1 MATTVTEANKD
12 QRTILAR
19 PGKYL
24 TFMLGE
30 ELYAVDILKV
40 QEIIGMQSVIR
51 MPKTPAYVRG
61 MINLRDRVIPIID
74 LRLKFDMEHKEDT
87 RRTCIIVLQVAI
99 NGRQVI
105 IGAVVDEV
113 SEVID
118 LSQNELQPAPSFG
131 SALDTHMIIGIGR
144 TKEKVIMLL
153 DADTL
158 LSTEEIFSLKE
169 VARQA
174 TAQAQTKA
182 PAQV

>member
-1 MATTVTEANKD
+1 MTATTVENREAL
-12 QRTILAR
+12 QRSIQAR

-24 TFMLGE
+24 TFKLGE
-30 ELYAVDILKV
+30 ELYAVDIMKV
-40 QEIIGMQSVIR
+40 QEIIGMQSVIKI
-51 MPKTPAYVRG
+51 PKTPHYVRG
-61 MINLRDRVIPIID
+61 MINLRDRVIPVID

-87 RRTCIIVLQVAI
+87 RRTCIIVVQVAI
-99 NGRQVI
+99 ETRQVI
-105 IGAVVDEV
+105 LGAVVDEV

-118 LSQNELQPAPSFG
+118 LAQDDLQPAPSFG

-158 LSTEEIFSLKE
+158 LSSEEIFSLKE

-174 TAQAQTKA
+174 AAQTTA
-182 PAQV
+182 AE

>member
-1 MATTVTEANKD
+1 MATTSAATNREQ

-24 TFMLGE
+24 TFKLGE

-51 MPKTPAYVRG
+51 IPKTPQYVRG

-87 RRTCIIVLQVAI
+87 RRTCIIVLQVSVDT
-99 NGRQVI
+99 RQVI

-118 LSQNELQPAPSFG
+118 LNQDELQPAPSFG

-174 TAQAQTKA
+174 AAQTR
-182 PAQV
+182 PQE